1 MRKYL
6 VSLAALASVVTV
18 ASPAAAQYYGSPA
31 YGYDRPAYGD
41 YRGGYD
47 SRRLIAANRERMA
60 RIHAEIESAAARGML
75 SPSEAGRLHRRA
87 SQFDRELRMLE
98 RGGMTG
104 QEGAVFDA
112 RADRL
117 AQEVRARTGYD
128 RGYGYGYGNNYDYD
142 DDYGYDGYRRR

>member
-6 VSLAALASVVTV
+6 ISLAALASAVTV
-18 ASPAAAQYYGSPA
+18 ASPAAAQSSGGSPA
-31 YGYDRPAYGD
+31 YGYDRQGYGD
-41 YRGGYD
+41 YRGGYE

-60 RIHAEIESAAARGML
+60 RIHGEIESATARGML
-75 SPSEAGRLHRRA
+75 SPAEASRLHRRA

-104 QEGAVFDA
+104 QEGAIFDA

-117 AQEVRARTGYD
+117 AQEVRARTGY
-128 RGYGYGYGNNYDYD
+128 GYGYGYN
-142 DDYGYDGYRRR
+142 DDYGYDPYRRR

>member
-6 VSLAALASVVTV
+6 VSLAALASVVAV
-18 ASPAAAQYYGSPA
+18 ATPAAAQYYGSRA

-41 YRGGYD
+41 YRGGYE
-47 SRRLIAANRERMA
+47 SPRLIAASREGRA
-60 RIHAEIESAAARGML
+60 RIHAGIESAAARGMR
-75 SPSEAGRLHRRA
+75 SPSDAARLHRGA

-104 QEGAVFDA
+104 QEGAMFDA

-117 AQEVRARTGYD
+117 AQEVRARTGYG
-128 RGYGYGYGNNYDYD
+128 RSYGYGYGNG
-142 DDYGYDGYRRR
+142 YGYEDGYGYEGYRRR

>member
-1 MRKYL
+1 ME
-6 VSLAALASVVTV
+6 
-18 ASPAAAQYYGSPA
+18 GSPA

-117 AQEVRARTGYD
+117 AQEVRARSGYG
-128 RGYGYGYGNNYDYD
+128 RGNGYGYGNNY
-142 DDYGYDGYRRR
+142 G